1 MMTGLSKC
9 GRRVREP
16 PVAVRRS
23 KRYAEL
29 SPELLTE
36 ILK

>member
-1 MMTGLSKC
+1 MTGLSK
-9 GRRVREP
+9 RVRGFREP

-36 ILK
+36 ILIK